1 MGIAVRQ
8 SRTME
13 NTMAQETT
21 LGNPIPVG
29 VISSGPDD
37 TQLVP
42 PAPRGLEGLAWP
54 EFLAADTLW
63 LTPLKIGLATTLAT
77 TAFAFNSFF
86 AFNVGGFEK
95 SHHELNG

>member
-1 MGIAVRQ
+1 MGIADRQ

-13 NTMAQETT
+13 NKMAQETT

-29 VISSGPDD
+29 VISSGADD
-37 TQLVP
+37 TQPAL

-63 LTPLKIGLATTLAT
+63 LTPLKIGLATTLAA
-77 TAFAFNSFF
+77 TAFALNPFF
-86 AFNVGGFEK
+86 AFNVGDSDEIAP
-95 SHHELNG
+95 